1 MKRKISIVMLVIV
14 LVSLLAVPGY
24 AAQDAEYVVDDAG
37 FLSETE
43 WVRLE
48 AAAAQVSESYDCG
61 VYIYTVPDL
70 EALGYGS
77 DPYVAAY
84 SHFYDAGLG
93 LGADDNGIIVFIS
106 AQYMDYAVFVR
117 GEDAEYAFDEYG
129 QTRMICERTD
139 VHQLKLVWRG
149 EDGPNELYD
158 LATDPDERVNQ
169 FENPAYA
176 EKIAALRDR
185 LLGWFDA
192 YVNPDLDGTK
202 EDVRGKGQIDS
213 HTFIH

>member
-1 MKRKISIVMLVIV
+1 
-14 LVSLLAVPGY
+14 
-24 AAQDAEYVVDDAG
+24 
-37 FLSETE
+37 
-43 WVRLE
+43 
-48 AAAAQVSESYDCG
+48 
-61 VYIYTVPDL
+61 
-70 EALGYGS
+70 
-77 DPYVAAY
+77 
-84 SHFYDAGLG
+84 
-93 LGADDNGIIVFIS
+93 
-106 AQYMDYAVFVR
+106 
-117 GEDAEYAFDEYG
+117 
-129 QTRMICERTD
+129 MICERTD

-149 EDGPNELYD
+149 ENGPNELYD

-169 FENPAYA
+169 FKNPAYA